1 MSNGDSKLYLY
12 KDVIELVLTTSGDL
26 YVDNRAMNNRK
37 LIAHKGL
44 SNELYFTIRD
54 RDRKLQNVFSET
66 LRAHLINPSTKRRML
81 TRILENT
88 SEVGQVKLTLADG
101 DLNDLDPGLYQI
113 YIARSDDE
121 LKDRPVYTDQMNNI
135 RFDIEISDQV
145 SQEPVSTQMANTFLQ
160 TGNTLLGDAANT
172 FTSSA
177 LYGNLDRNFN
187 NAQHTIAVYPEA
199 YTGQVTVQAS
209 CLKSVPSSD
218 DDSIDWFDVENMDI
232 TSSSN
237 ISHTTFQVNCNWVR
251 ILSKPTSGSIAKIM
265 LRN

>member
-1 MSNGDSKLYLY
+1 MSNGDKRLYLY
-12 KDVIELVLTTSGDL
+12 EDIIDLVFTTSGDL

-37 LIAHKGL
+37 LVAHKGL
-44 SNELYFTIRD
+44 SNELYFVIRN

-66 LRAHLINPSTKRRML
+66 LRAHLINPSTKRRIL

-88 SEVGQVKLTLADG
+88 SDVGKVKLTLSDG
-101 DLNDLDPGLYQI
+101 DLNDLDPGLYQV
-113 YIARSDDE
+113 YIARSNDE
-121 LKDRPVYTDQMNNI
+121 VIDRPIYTDQNNNI

-187 NAQHTIAVYPEA
+187 NAQHTIAVYPDT

-209 CLKSVPSSD
+209 CLRSVPSSD
-218 DDSIDWFDVENMDI
+218 DDSIDWFDIENLDF
-232 TSSSN
+232 TASSN
-237 ISHTTFQVNCNWVR
+237 IAHTTFNVNCNWVR
-251 ILSKPTSGSIAKIM
+251 ILSKPTSGSISKIM